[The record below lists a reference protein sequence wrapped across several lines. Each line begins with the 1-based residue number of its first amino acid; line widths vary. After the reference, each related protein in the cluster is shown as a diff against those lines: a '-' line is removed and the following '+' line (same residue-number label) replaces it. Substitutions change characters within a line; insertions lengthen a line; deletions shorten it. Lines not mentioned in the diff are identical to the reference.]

1 MTVDETYDENQWN
14 EHCLE
19 VSYLF
24 WIWTLRILGI
34 DVLAPEMTTFKSEG
48 GVRGYRLVSERHS

>member
-1 MTVDETYDENQWN
+1 MMKINEMNTV
-14 EHCLE
+14 
-19 VSYLF
+19 
-24 WIWTLRILGI
+24 WTLRILGI